1 MSDNTVSNLS
11 ECARS
16 ASTCVA
22 ELAPYANT
30 NNIVDDSAQAKANTT
45 SQEECDDFDT
55 NLCQPL
61 DVFGSPGKP
70 LMLPPMLQRS
80 ASSVVHA
87 PPMLQRSASSVVHA
101 PPMLQRSA
109 SSVVHAPPML
119 QRSASSVVHA
129 PPMLQRSASSA
140 VQSNGPDCCGSDQL
154 NGLECGISTRDR
166 SGSVM
171 DEDPLNIFK
180 FGTPH
185 SLARS
190 DSGSHVTDELSEQDD
205 APYGSA

>member
-109 SSVVHAPPML
+109 SSVV
-119 QRSASSVVHA
+119 
-129 PPMLQRSASSA
+129 
-140 VQSNGPDCCGSDQL
+140 QSNGPDCCGSDQL
-154 NGLECGISTRDR
+154 NGLDCGISTRCR
-166 SGSVM
+166 SGSVSH
-171 DEDPLNIFK
+171 DDSLNIFK